1 MDKIRGIL
9 TLGCITLV
17 VIFIAWIYTSL
28 ERLEKLEQLT
38 VMQQA
43 ALEQKDAALASER
56 ANNATLREIAQHKEE
71 FEKKLTSFMGKTDK
85 QLKEVLANDK
95 TAKDWWGM
103 GIPASV
109 LQLQYTSSSNTDT
122 NNKVA
127 PTTGQAH

>member
-1 MDKIRGIL
+1 MDRIKKVVF
-9 TLGCITLV
+9 LGC
-17 VIFIAWIYTSL
+17 VIGVIVFIAWIYASL

-38 VMQQA
+38 AIQQA

-95 TAKDWWGM
+95 AAKDWWGM
-103 GIPASV
+103 DIPASV
-109 LQLQYTSSSNTDT
+109 LQLQYTSGSNTNAD
-122 NNKVA
+122 NKTT
-127 PTTGQAH
+127 PTTGQTH

>member
-17 VIFIAWIYTSL
+17 VIFIAWIFTSL

-38 VMQQA
+38 AIQQA
-43 ALEQKDAALASER
+43 ALEQTNVALASER

-95 TAKDWWGM
+95 AAKDWWGM
-103 GIPASV
+103 DIPASV
-109 LQLQYTSSSNTDT
+109 LQLQYTCGSNTDT

-127 PTTGQAH
+127 PTAGQTD